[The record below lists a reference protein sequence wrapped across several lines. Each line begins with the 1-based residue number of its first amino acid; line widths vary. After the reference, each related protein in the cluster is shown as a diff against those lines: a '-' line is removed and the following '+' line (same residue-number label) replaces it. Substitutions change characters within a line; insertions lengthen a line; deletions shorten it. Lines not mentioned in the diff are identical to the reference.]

1 MCLILCGQSIGCLSV
16 FHVNVKLIW
25 PCQERRWLPQPHPYR
40 SVAMVAAIF
49 WRAKGRRLRQMSNE
63 RSASPIMFTG
73 LSAGLIMGCLIKT
86 TAFGGGSD
94 KVTVDW
100 RWHPVSL
107 AVSLAMTSAVLPNG
121 NSWPLNSTSNRKDDK
136 LYFPELGLCLI
147 GTNHWCEIHFCLI

>member
-1 MCLILCGQSIGCLSV
+1 MYLVLCGQSIGCLSV

-25 PCQERRWLPQPHPYR
+25 PCQERRWLPRPHPYR
-40 SVAMVAAIF
+40 FVAMVTAIILPAK
-49 WRAKGRRLRQMSNE
+49 WRPLRQMSDGQ
-63 RSASPIMFTG
+63 SASPVMFTG

-86 TAFGGGSD
+86 TAFGGCSD

-107 AVSLAMTSAVLPNG
+107 AVSRGNDECHFTNG
-121 NSWPLNSTSNRKDDK
+121 WPLNPTSKRKDDE

-147 GTNHWCEIHFCLI
+147 GTNHWCEIIFCLI

>member
-1 MCLILCGQSIGCLSV
+1 MCLILCGQSIGCLSA

-25 PCQERRWLPQPHPYR
+25 PCQERRWLPRPHPYR
-40 SVAMVAAIF
+40 SVAMVTATIL
-49 WRAKGRRLRQMSNE
+49 RAKWRRLRQMSDG

-107 AVSLAMTSAVLPNG
+107 AVSRG
-121 NSWPLNSTSNRKDDK
+121 NDERRFTKWKRLTFEPGVKQEGWWTLLSWTWIVFNR
-136 LYFPELGLCLI
+136 
-147 GTNHWCEIHFCLI
+147 N